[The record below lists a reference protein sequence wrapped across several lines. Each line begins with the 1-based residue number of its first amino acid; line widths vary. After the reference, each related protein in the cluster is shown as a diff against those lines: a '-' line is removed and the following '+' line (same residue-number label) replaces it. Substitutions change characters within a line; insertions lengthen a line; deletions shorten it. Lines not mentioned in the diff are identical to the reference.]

1 MTPRDVVKKEIND
14 IPVIEERIRNE
25 NGQIEPNETKIRVRV
40 ETEITDQGLF

>member
-1 MTPRDVVKKEIND
+1 MLKKKEING

-25 NGQIEPNETKIRVRV
+25 NGQIEPNETKIWVRV